1 LTRSILFFLN
11 LLPLLFPEPGDT
23 LDDLK
28 LYSENPDVAKIEN
41 TVLIKQPDGAF
52 NLTGNFLGNCAPA

>member
-1 LTRSILFFLN
+1 LN
-11 LLPLLFPEPGDT
+11 FLPLLFPEPGDT